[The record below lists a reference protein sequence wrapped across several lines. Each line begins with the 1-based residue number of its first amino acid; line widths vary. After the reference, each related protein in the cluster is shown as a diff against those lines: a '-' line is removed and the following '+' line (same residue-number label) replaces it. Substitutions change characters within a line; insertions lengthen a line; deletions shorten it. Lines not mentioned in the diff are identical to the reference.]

1 MERDEGAQAIGGP
14 MRPMSL
20 EDVRERWRR
29 ERAERQARQRL
40 AERVTAPPPSGVTDA
55 DLLAEL
61 TALGAEMVA
70 AMPRGRAQSE
80 AMREKMRV
88 RG

>member
-1 MERDEGAQAIGGP
+1 

-20 EDVRERWRR
+20 EDVRERWHAD
-29 ERAERQARQRL
+29 RAERKARRALAQRIY
-40 AERVTAPPPSGVTDA
+40 APPPPSGVTDPE
-55 DLLAEL
+55 LLAEL
-61 TALGAEMVA
+61 TALGAEIVA

-80 AMREKMRV
+80 EAKDKLRI

>member
-20 EDVRERWRR
+20 EDVRERWHAD
-29 ERAERQARQRL
+29 RAERKARRALAQRIY
-40 AERVTAPPPSGVTDA
+40 APPPSGVTDPE
-55 DLLAEL
+55 LLAEL
-61 TALGAEMVA
+61 TALGAEIVA

-80 AMREKMRV
+80 EAKDKLRI

>member
-20 EDVRERWRR
+20 EDVRERWHAD
-29 ERAERQARQRL
+29 RAERQARQRL
-40 AERVTAPPPSGVTDA
+40 AQRVYAPPPPGVTDPE
-55 DLLAEL
+55 LLAEL
-61 TALGAEMVA
+61 TALGAEIVA
-70 AMPRGRAQSE
+70 AMPRGKEQSE
-80 AMREKMRV
+80 EMRRKMRV

>member
-1 MERDEGAQAIGGP
+1 
-14 MRPMSL
+14 MSL
-20 EDVRERWRR
+20 EDVRERWQR
-29 ERAERQARQRL
+29 ERVDRQARQRL
-40 AERVTAPPPSGVTDA
+40 AQRVTAPPPPGVTDP

-70 AMPRGRAQSE
+70 AMPRGKEQSE
-80 AMREKMRV
+80 EMRRKMRV